1 MSFSNTEPLRRELTA
16 ALPRRPFA
24 IEFWDGTAV
33 PATEPDAPTF
43 TFHSPQALAHVIRAP
58 GELGLGRAYVLG
70 LVDADSI
77 EKALAVVDT
86 FEPPRL
92 SVAQMARLGVALVR
106 ACGVVAPPR
115 RPASELRL
123 TGERHTIGR
132 DRRAVRYHYDSGNEF
147 FALFLD
153 PSMTY
158 SCGYF
163 RGGADTLADA
173 QRAKLD
179 LVCTKLRLTEGER
192 VLDVGCGWGS
202 FAIHAAST
210 YGVRVLGVTLSEEQ
224 AKLGRERVR
233 DAGLADLVEL
243 RVADYREL
251 AGERFDAI
259 SSIGMVEH
267 VGEERI
273 DLYMR
278 TLWGLLRPGGRL
290 LNHGIAKL
298 ADFDTSDEGP
308 FSERFVFPDG
318 VPLPLS
324 RIALAMERTGLVVRH
339 VEGFP
344 EDYSRTLGYW
354 IESYENRWEDAVRLA
369 GEERARIYRLYLR
382 AARAG
387 FDTGWASV
395 YQVLAHK
402 SPVEEAHLWPSE
414 RELRWSLAGNGNGRG
429 EGAEVVASESA

>member
-1 MSFSNTEPLRRELTA
+1 MPLARTAPLRREIAT
-16 ALPRRPFA
+16 ALPQRPFA
-24 IEFWDGTAV
+24 IEFWDGTSV
-33 PATEPDAPTF
+33 PATEAGAPTF
-43 TFHSPQALAHVIRAP
+43 RFLSPEALAHVIRAP

-70 LVDADSI
+70 LIETDSV
-77 EKALAVVDT
+77 ENALAVVDT

-92 SVAQMARLGVALVR
+92 SVAQMARLAVALVR
-106 ACGVVAPPR
+106 ACGLVRPPR

-123 TGERHTIGR
+123 TGERHSISR
-132 DRRAVRYHYDSGNEF
+132 DRRAVRYHYDAGNDF

-158 SCGYF
+158 SCAYF
-163 RGGADTLADA
+163 RNGASTLEEA

-179 LVCTKLRLTEGER
+179 LVCTKLALQPGER

-202 FAIHAAST
+202 FAMHAASH
-210 YGVRVLGVTLSEEQ
+210 YGVRVLGVTLSEQ
-224 AKLGRERVR
+224 QVLLGRERVR
-233 DAGLADLVEL
+233 EAGLSDLVEL

-251 AGERFDAI
+251 SPDEAFDAI

-278 TLWGLLRPGGRL
+278 TLNGLLRPGGRL

-298 ADFDTSDEGP
+298 TDFDTADEGA

-324 RIALAMERTGLVVRH
+324 RIAQAMERVGLVVRH

-344 EDYSRTLGYW
+344 EDYARTLGYW
-354 IESYENRWEDAVRLA
+354 IDSYERRYDEAERLA
-369 GEERARIYRLYLR
+369 GGERARVYRLYLR

-387 FDTGWASV
+387 FETGWASV
-395 YQVLAHK
+395 YQVLASK
-402 SPVEEAHLWPSE
+402 PGVT
-414 RELRWSLAGNGNGRG
+414 
-429 EGAEVVASESA
+429 

>member
-1 MSFSNTEPLRRELTA
+1 LPFANTAPLRREIEA

-24 IEFWDGTAV
+24 IRFWDGTSVA
-33 PATEPDAPTF
+33 ATEADAPTF
-43 TFHSPQALAHVIRAP
+43 TFLSPEALAHVIRAP

-70 LVDADSI
+70 LIEADSI

-86 FEPPRL
+86 FEAPKL
-92 SVAQMARLGVALVR
+92 SVAQMARLGGALVR
-106 ACGVVAPPR
+106 ACGLVRPPR

-132 DRRAVRYHYDSGNEF
+132 DRRAVRYHYDAGNAF

-158 SCGYF
+158 SCAYF
-163 RGGADTLADA
+163 RNGASTLEEA
-173 QRAKLD
+173 QRAKLE
-179 LVCTKLRLTEGER
+179 LVCTKLGLQPGER

-202 FAIHAAST
+202 FAIHAAAN
-210 YGVRVLGVTLSEEQ
+210 YGVNVLGVTLSEQ
-224 AKLGRERVR
+224 QVRLGRERVR
-233 DAGLADLVEL
+233 EAGLEDQVQL

-251 AGERFDAI
+251 HGEQFDAI
-259 SSIGMVEH
+259 ASIGMVEH

-278 TLWGLLRPGGRL
+278 TLHGLLRTGGRL

-298 ADFDTSDEGP
+298 ADFDTRDEGA

-324 RIALAMERTGLVVRH
+324 RIAQAMERVGLVVRH

-354 IESYENRWEDAVRLA
+354 IDSYERRYDEAVRLA
-369 GEERARIYRLYLR
+369 GAERARVYRLYLR

-395 YQVLAHK
+395 YQVLAHR
-402 SPVEEAHLWPSE
+402 AH
-414 RELRWSLAGNGNGRG
+414 
-429 EGAEVVASESA
+429 